1 MGQLDRLVAV
11 TMIHEG
17 VRATIFGMLTKL
29 QTFTRDINAAA
40 MWAGV
45 TAFVWYAFGA
55 VPLHIAVASQLGLTA
70 AQSSSWIFI
79 IWTSGAVAS
88 ISLSVYYRMPVPITW
103 SIPGLIYL
111 GTLAGEF
118 TFSEIAAAN
127 LVAGVLILVL
137 GVLGVGG
144 QIMRWLPLPI
154 VMGMFAGSIF
164 GYVTRLV
171 DVTVGDVA
179 VAGPAVGGYLVGRLI
194 GNPRVPPVGLAVL
207 FGAIAVMIGGQAT
220 PEAMSWSLPSIGVP
234 SMTFSTSSILAISL
248 PMVVLAL
255 GLGNVQGLGFL
266 IGQGYKVP
274 VNPISIVI
282 GITSVINA
290 LLGGHPAI
298 VARTGVAILAGPD
311 AGPKEQRYWAN
322 LTAATLTLIIALA
335 AGLVIPILA
344 VLPSSYIFALAGLAI
359 FASLQDAFQKA
370 FSGNLAFGA
379 LVAFAVASTPFS
391 YVGITSALWAVLAG
405 LGASLI
411 AERGQLRELWRVG
424 ATESTLG

>member
-1 MGQLDRLVAV
+1 
-11 TMIHEG
+11 MIQQPG
-17 VRATIFGMLTKL
+17 RATIFGMLTKL
-29 QTFTRDINAAA
+29 GTITRDINAAA
-40 MWAGV
+40 MWAGL

-70 AQSSSWIFI
+70 EQSSSWIFI

-88 ISLSVYYRMPVPITW
+88 IALSVFYRIPVPITW

-118 TFSEIAAAN
+118 TFPEIAAAN
-127 LVAGVLILVL
+127 LVAGLLILVL
-137 GVLGVGG
+137 GIFGVGG
-144 QIMRWLPLPI
+144 RIMRWLPLPI
-154 VMGMFAGSIF
+154 IMGMFAGSIF
-164 GYVTRLV
+164 SYVTRLV
-171 DVTVGDVA
+171 DVTVSDFT
-179 VAGPAVGGYLVGRLI
+179 VAGPAVGGYLLGRLI

-207 FGAIAVMIGGQAT
+207 CGAAAVLIGGQAT
-220 PEAMSWSLPSIGVP
+220 PEAMSWSLPSLGVP
-234 SMTFSTSSILAISL
+234 SMTFSASSVVAISL

-282 GITSVINA
+282 GIASVINA
-290 LLGGHPAI
+290 FLGGHVAI
-298 VARTGVAILAGPD
+298 VARTGVAISAGPD
-311 AGPKEQRYWAN
+311 AGPKEKRYWATI
-322 LTAATLTLIIALA
+322 TAAILTLTIALA

-370 FSGNLAFGA
+370 FNSSLVFGA
-379 LVAFAVASTPFS
+379 VVAFAVASTPFS

-411 AERGQLRELWRVG
+411 AEREQIFALWREG
-424 ATESTLG
+424 ASEGNQG

>member
-1 MGQLDRLVAV
+1 MFAKFR
-11 TMIHEG
+11 
-17 VRATIFGMLTKL
+17 GMYG
-29 QTFTRDINAAA
+29 DINAPAF
-40 MWAGV
+40 WAGV
-45 TAFVWYAFGA
+45 TGFVWYAFGA

-79 IWTSGAVAS
+79 IWTRGAVAS
-88 ISLSVYYRMPVPITW
+88 VALTLVYRISVPITW

-118 TFSEIAAAN
+118 TFAEMVGAN

-137 GVLGVGG
+137 GVMGVGER
-144 QIMRWLPLPI
+144 IIPWLPIPI

-171 DVTVGDVA
+171 DATVADFT
-179 VAGPAVGGYLVGRLI
+179 VAGPAVAGYLLGRLI

-207 FGAIAVMIGGQAT
+207 FGAISVLIGGQAT
-220 PEAMSWSLPSIGVP
+220 PEAMTWGLPTLDFP
-234 SMTFSTSSILAISL
+234 AMDFSMPAVFAISL

-266 IGQGYKVP
+266 IGQGYTVP
-274 VNPISIVI
+274 VNRISVVI
-282 GITSVINA
+282 GATSVINS
-290 LLGGHPAI
+290 LFGGHPAI

-311 AGPKEQRYWAN
+311 AGPKEKRYWAN
-322 LTAATLTLIIALA
+322 LTAATLTLTIALA

-344 VLPSSYIFALAGLAI
+344 VLPAPYIFALAGLAI
-359 FASLQDAFQKA
+359 FASLQDTFQRA

-379 LVAFAVASTPFS
+379 MVAFAVAATPFS
-391 YVGITSALWAVLAG
+391 FAGITSALWAVLAG
-405 LGASLI
+405 LAASLI
-411 AERGQLRELWRVG
+411 AERELLLGIWREPETTT
-424 ATESTLG
+424 A